1 MSERANEGTGLPE
14 RLASEL
20 SRIGVPF
27 RADAWKNKAPDDYGV
42 VEITGQDSGEWAD
55 DGMIDQTFWAT
66 ITLYVTGNNMKWPR
80 LVQARLAKMDAG
92 YKLTERQWLPDI
104 QRTAWTWRASFYAP
118 IEGA

>member
-1 MSERANEGTGLPE
+1 MSERANEGDGLPE
-14 RLASEL
+14 RLAAEL

-55 DGMIDQTFWAT
+55 DEMIDQTFAAT
-66 ITLYVTGNNMKWPR
+66 ITIYVTGNSMKWPR
-80 LVQARLAKMDAG
+80 LVQERLAAMDAG
-92 YKLTERQWLPDI
+92 YSLQGRKWLPDI

-118 IEGA
+118 LEEA